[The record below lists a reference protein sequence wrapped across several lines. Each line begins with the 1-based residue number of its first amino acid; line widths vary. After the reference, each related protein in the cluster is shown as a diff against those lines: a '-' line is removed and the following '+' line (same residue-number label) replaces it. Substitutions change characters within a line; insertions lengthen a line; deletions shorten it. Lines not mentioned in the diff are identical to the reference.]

1 MALSEKV
8 KDQTIRENIASDCAK
23 LIDDHVS
30 AKSGLSGM
38 ALKATYS
45 MVKGIGSDYIPG
57 AIKRLLPQACEA
69 LDPMWLEGIQVG
81 DPVEHLIQNRTLTA
95 DTILSVTDTRVQV
108 TNNGII
114 RGAYNKLRKSV
125 KNDVEEAVPGIAKI
139 IGSHVQV

>member
-23 LIDDHVS
+23 LIDEHVS

-38 ALKATYS
+38 ALKATYG
-45 MVKGIGSDYIPG
+45 MVKGIGADYVPG

-69 LDPMWLEGIQVG
+69 LDPMWAEGLQTG
-81 DPVEHLIQNRTLTA
+81 NPVDHLIQNRTLTA
-95 DTILSVTDTRVQV
+95 DTILSVTDSRIQG

-125 KNDVEEAVPGIAKI
+125 KSDVEEAVPGIAKI
-139 IGSHVQV
+139 IGSHVQA